1 MDRMIQEL
9 QPLKTFLAGRF
20 YFAMAVLN
28 AIVALIGFAPSFS
41 ARMLRSAQPAPLSL
55 WVHTAVFSG
64 WLILYLV
71 QTSLIQARKVG
82 LHRTIGISSVI
93 LGVVLP
99 VVGVWVAIDTGHER
113 IALGNTEGVSFLLVP
128 FSNMFFFTV
137 LFGLGIWWRKRPEFH
152 RRLMLLASVS
162 LTVAAFARF
171 PTYIVPGG
179 HFNIACDVLILLAL
193 GRDLIVD
200 GRIHRVYLIGF
211 PLLIAGQVI
220 TEWVRATP
228 WWVHIAVGILK

>member
-1 MDRMIQEL
+1 
-9 QPLKTFLAGRF
+9 
-20 YFAMAVLN
+20 MAVVT
-28 AIVALIGFAPSFS
+28 AIVVLIGFAPNFS
-41 ARMLRSAQPAPLSL
+41 AKMLHPAEPAPLSL
-55 WVHTAVFSG
+55 WVHTVVFSG
-64 WLILYLV
+64 WLILFLV
-71 QTSLIQARKVG
+71 QTSLIQARKIG
-82 LHRTIGISSVI
+82 LHRTIGMSSAI

-99 VVGVWVAIDTGHER
+99 VVGVWVAIDTGHAQV
-113 IALGNTEGVSFLLVP
+113 ALGNTKGASFLLVP
-128 FSNMFFFTV
+128 FSDMFFFAV

-179 HFNIACDVLILLAL
+179 HFNIACDILILLAL

-211 PLLIAGQVI
+211 PLLIAGQAI
-220 TEWVRATP
+220 TEWVRATT
-228 WWVHIAVGILK
+228 WWVDIAVGILK